1 MWGHRTPTLDRSVAL
16 ANGRVR
22 YPPWDLTLS
31 VTAGRFLDGDR
42 GVAADLSRFFG
53 NTEIGVFFRHTENG
67 SQAGLRF
74 AVPLTLAKE
83 LPPWRVRPRLLD
95 VFPYEQSTTVLT
107 DVNTIR
113 GDIGRTFSTGHEVE
127 RVYWNR
133 DRLYPVYIRQH
144 VDTLKL
150 AVRKWIDE
158 A

>member
-1 MWGHRTPTLDRSVAL
+1 VAL

-31 VTAGRFLDGDR
+31 VTGGRFLDGDL
-42 GVAADLSRFFG
+42 GVATDLSRFFG
-53 NTEIGVFFRHTENG
+53 NTEIGIFFRHTDNG
-67 SQAGLRF
+67 SQAGIRF
-74 AVPLTLAKE
+74 AVPLTLDKE
-83 LPPWRVRPRLLD
+83 LPPWRVRPRMLD

-113 GDIGRTFSTGHEVE
+113 GDIGRPFRTGHEVE

-144 VDTLKL
+144 VDMLKL

-158 A
+158 TS